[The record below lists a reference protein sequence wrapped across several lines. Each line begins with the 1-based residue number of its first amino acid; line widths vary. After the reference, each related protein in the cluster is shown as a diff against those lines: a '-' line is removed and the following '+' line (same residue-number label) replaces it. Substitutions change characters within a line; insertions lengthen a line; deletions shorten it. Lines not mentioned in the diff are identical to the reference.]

1 MGNRNSG
8 PRPSP
13 TKLKILRGVTRTDR
27 LNPKEPQIEPAPESF
42 DVPPPEM
49 TRDKVAIAEWG
60 RVVPI
65 LRRVGLVSE
74 LERGAL
80 IALCQQWSRYVAA
93 QVDIRKK
100 GPVLDGEHGPMLNP
114 SITIADKSLTHC
126 LKLWQEL
133 GLTPSGRSK
142 MIALVKPEPPVVSKW
157 AGLV

>member
-27 LNPKEPQIEPAPESF
+27 LNPLEPQIEPAPPSF
-42 DVPPPEM
+42 DVAPVEL
-49 TRDKVAIAEWG
+49 TGDEVALEEWA
-60 RVVPI
+60 RIVPI

-80 IALCQQWSRYVAA
+80 IALCQQWSRYVGA
-93 QVDIRKK
+93 QIDIRTK
-100 GPVLDGEHGPMLNP
+100 GPVLEGEHGPILNP
-114 SITIADKSLTHC
+114 SIMIADKSLTHS

-142 MIALVKPEPPVVSKW
+142 MITLVKPEPAAGKW

>member
-13 TKLKILRGVTRTDR
+13 TKLKILRGVTREDR
-27 LNPKEPQIEPAPESF
+27 LNPKEPQIEPAAESF
-42 DVPPPEM
+42 DAPPAEL
-49 TRDKVAIAEWG
+49 TRDKVAIDEWA
-60 RVVPI
+60 RIVPI

-80 IALCQQWSRYVAA
+80 IALCQQWARYVAA
-93 QVDIRKK
+93 QIDIRKK
-100 GPVLDGEHGPMLNP
+100 GPVLDGANGPVLNP

-142 MIALVKPEPPVVSKW
+142 MIALVNPAPPVVSKW

>member
-13 TKLKILRGVTRTDR
+13 TKLKILRGVTRGDR

-42 DVPPPEM
+42 DAPPADLKGD
-49 TRDKVAIAEWG
+49 TVAIAEWS

-80 IALCQQWSRYVAA
+80 IALCQQWSRYAAA
-93 QVDIRKK
+93 QVDLRKK
-100 GPVLDGEHGPMLNP
+100 GPTLEGEHGPILNP
-114 SITIADKSLTHC
+114 SVMVADKSLTHC

-142 MIALVKPEPPVVSKW
+142 MVALVKPEPPVAGKW